1 MPCRGLFNNLFEGLQ
16 AKMNYENTFIR
27 LLRSPNKL
35 KVFFMNSEKFIL
47 GLFFK
52 KPYTPVFLV
61 HGQKWIL

>member
-47 GLFFK
+47 GLFF
-52 KPYTPVFLV
+52 
-61 HGQKWIL
+61 